1 MKDLNITS
9 KLIAGAALV
18 VITAASVVFHG
29 EGGVHAQDTP
39 PPVGERISF
48 GMVGITQGQTVRV
61 NAANVIAEND
71 SDFPPGP
78 TRVAIIV
85 VNSRGE
91 LMRDR
96 DGNAIRRIAMLERG
110 ESTFLNLNADDL
122 QWPPGPIRLQL
133 RAVVTAIPPAPPDS
147 SQLTPSSIAPSV
159 EVFNNANGRTVVFI
173 DNPGVVRGFNPQP
186 DPPLANQQPR

>member
-1 MKDLNITS
+1 MKNSNIKS

-18 VITAASVVFHG
+18 VITAASVVFHV

-91 LMRDR
+91 LMRNR

-133 RAVVTAIPPAPPDS
+133 RAVVTAIPPASPDS